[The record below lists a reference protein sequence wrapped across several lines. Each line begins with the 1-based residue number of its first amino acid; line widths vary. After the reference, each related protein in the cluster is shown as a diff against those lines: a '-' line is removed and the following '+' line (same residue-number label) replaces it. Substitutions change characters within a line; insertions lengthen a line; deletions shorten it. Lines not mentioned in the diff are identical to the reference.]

1 MEYQFKEIEKRWQAF
16 WAKNNTFKTEDDS
29 IKPKYYVLEQIS
41 IKFNLLGSNL
51 VYLV

>member
-29 IKPKYYVLEQIS
+29 IKPKYYVFF
-41 IKFNLLGSNL
+41 IK
-51 VYLV
+51 